1 MFQTIAKEVFGRMTL
16 TCGNE
21 INLEGPWKRISMVE
35 AIKEQTGIDFKKDMS
50 VEEALKLAE
59 EHHIE
64 VEEHEKSF
72 GHIVNLFLKS
82 MLKRL

>member
-1 MFQTIAKEVFGRMTL
+1 
-16 TCGNE
+16 
-21 INLEGPWKRISMVE
+21 
-35 AIKEQTGIDFKKDMS
+35 MS

-72 GHIVNLFLKS
+72 GHIVNLFFEKFV
-82 MLKRL
+82 KRLLE